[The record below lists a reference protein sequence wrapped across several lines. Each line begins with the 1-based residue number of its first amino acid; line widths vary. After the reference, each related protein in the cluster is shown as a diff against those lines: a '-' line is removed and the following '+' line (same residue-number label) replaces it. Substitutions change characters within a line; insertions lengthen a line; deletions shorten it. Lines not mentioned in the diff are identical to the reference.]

1 MNEWSFVILVVKII
15 FIALIIFM
23 CCSRRRKN
31 KQPQMVVVQ
40 TAAES
45 AAGAAPYTLSQ
56 HSGVGRSS
64 IGRWTVVHTR
74 NSNMSESRIAPDAE
88 AGGFLPS
95 SSGQQHQQLI
105 NPSSLP
111 MPPPP
116 YEEDPHTRPYGL
128 LVNKACVT

>member
-1 MNEWSFVILVVKII
+1 M
-15 FIALIIFM
+15 
-23 CCSRRRKN
+23 
-31 KQPQMVVVQ
+31 
-40 TAAES
+40 
-45 AAGAAPYTLSQ
+45 GAAPYTLSQ

-88 AGGFLPS
+88 AGFLPS

-116 YEEDPHTRPYGL
+116 YEEDPPAYDTLNLSAEPSGMS
-128 LVNKACVT
+128 KPSTCTSD